1 MEQLTEICDSSGISP
16 ELLEIE
22 ITESLREVE
31 ELDIRALIIKIRGAG
46 FSVAIDDFG
55 TEYANLA
62 LLSSVEFDVLKLD
75 KSMVGD
81 VAHNPRTRAIVE
93 SIAEICG
100 KLGIRMVAEG
110 IETEEQMA
118 ALNACGVRL
127 AQGFLFGKPVCAGQF
142 EKTYLQQ

>member
-1 MEQLTEICDSSGISP
+1 MLELECTETMVIRNFALFR
-16 ELLEIE
+16 ELMA
-22 ITESLREVE
+22 
-31 ELDIRALIIKIRGAG
+31 ALPSRGFRSAM
-46 FSVAIDDFG
+46 DDFG
-55 TEYANLA
+55 TGYSSLNMLKEIA
-62 LLSSVEFDVLKLD
+62 LDVLKLD
-75 KSMVGD
+75 KSMVSD
-81 VAHNPRTRAIVE
+81 VAHNPRTRAIVG

>member
-1 MEQLTEICDSSGISP
+1 MLKEI
-16 ELLEIE
+16 
-22 ITESLREVE
+22 
-31 ELDIRALIIKIRGAG
+31 AL
-46 FSVAIDDFG
+46 
-55 TEYANLA
+55 
-62 LLSSVEFDVLKLD
+62 DVLKLD